1 MKNKKDKDVALYLDK
16 ESYDKL
22 DLLSEDLDMTIQDYV
37 YHRIYFFFVNQQEL
51 PKASILK
58 GGNKYVH
65 LRIPPKIY
73 QRLKKLAKDNGIK
86 LSEVIRRIVLGSEN
100 VPVRGLKESKRK
112 NDALQTFSK
121 SDLRK
126 EGD

>member
-100 VPVRGLKESKRK
+100 VPAKI
-112 NDALQTFSK
+112 
-121 SDLRK
+121 
-126 EGD
+126 